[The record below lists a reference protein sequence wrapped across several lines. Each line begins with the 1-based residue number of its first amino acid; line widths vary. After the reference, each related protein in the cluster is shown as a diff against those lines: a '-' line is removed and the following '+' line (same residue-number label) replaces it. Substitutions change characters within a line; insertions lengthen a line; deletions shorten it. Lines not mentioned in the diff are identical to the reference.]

1 MPENDNDPEND
12 NEAEDAV
19 EDLAPEEGEATEV
32 TGGART
38 AFPG

>member
-1 MPENDNDPEND
+1 MPENDNEKDND
-12 NEAEDAV
+12 VKAEEEV

-32 TGGART
+32 KGGRRV

>member
-1 MPENDNDPEND
+1 MPDNDNDD
-12 NEAEDAV
+12 QAEEEV
-19 EDLAPEEGEATEV
+19 EDLAPEEGEATDV

>member
-1 MPENDNDPEND
+1 MPENDNEND
-12 NEAEDAV
+12 TGVEDEV

-32 TGGART
+32 TGGAPRT

>member
-1 MPENDNDPEND
+1 MPDNDND
-12 NEAEDAV
+12 NEVEEAV

>member
-1 MPENDNDPEND
+1 MPENDND
-12 NEAEDAV
+12 NEVDEPV